1 MRPFVDFVRIAGHD
15 GEEPHMPCQAAKQR
29 GSQHQQAHRE
39 QQIPV
44 ALPPVLLCHVARQ
57 MMMQCVRAAKRAP
70 HERRVFTD
78 VGVFDPMDD
87 AGNEVGG
94 KNNGEDLD
102 EQGE

>member
-1 MRPFVDFVRIAGHD
+1 
-15 GEEPHMPCQAAKQR
+15 
-29 GSQHQQAHRE
+29 
-39 QQIPV
+39 
-44 ALPPVLLCHVARQ
+44 